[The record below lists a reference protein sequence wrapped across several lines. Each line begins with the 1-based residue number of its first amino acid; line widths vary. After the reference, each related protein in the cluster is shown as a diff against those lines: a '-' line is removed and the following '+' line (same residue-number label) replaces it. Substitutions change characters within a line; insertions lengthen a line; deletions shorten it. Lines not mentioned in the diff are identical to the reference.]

1 MRYSFSHG
9 ISDTGNV
16 RDNNQDAIQSYE
28 PQDTDTLESHG
39 TLYAVADGMGGYEH
53 GGIASTLALETFFN
67 AFYSGKPQKPQANLK
82 HALHA
87 ANTALIREAQS
98 LNARMGTTLSALNI
112 FHKECHIAH
121 VGDSRI
127 YQVRG
132 RKAKCLTQDHT
143 AVGELV
149 RLGVLSPDKVRTH
162 ERRSILQKCLG
173 MYLFVMPDIQ
183 RHPVQEGDYFVL
195 CSDGIWG
202 YVEDDE
208 FGQIVHDLRHP
219 DEIGAALGQRAL
231 EHKSDD
237 NVSALVIYV
246 EKLYTP
252 QTAHA
257 QAHQGLRPLL
267 RSWLYGKS

>member
-9 ISDTGNV
+9 ISDTGSV
-16 RDNNQDAIQSYE
+16 RDDNQDAIQSYE
-28 PQDTDTLESHG
+28 PQDKDTLESHG
-39 TLYAVADGMGGYEH
+39 ALYAVADGMGGYEH
-53 GGIASTLALETFFN
+53 GSIASTLTLETFFST
-67 AFYSGKPQKPQANLK
+67 FYSGKPQKPHYNLK
-82 HALHA
+82 HALHT
-87 ANTALIREAQS
+87 ANTALMHEAQT
-98 LNARMGTTLSALNI
+98 LNARMGTTLSALNL
-112 FHKECHIAH
+112 FHNECHIAH

-132 RKAKCLTQDHT
+132 RKAKCLTNDHT

-149 RLGVLSPDKVRTH
+149 RLGVLTPDKVRTH

-173 MYLFVMPDIQ
+173 MYMFVMPDIQ

-202 YVEDDE
+202 YVEDEE
-208 FGQIVHDLRHP
+208 FGQIVHDLRDP
-219 DEIGAALGQRAL
+219 DEIGAALGQKAL
-231 EHKSDD
+231 DRQSDD
-237 NVSALVIYV
+237 NLSALVIYV

-252 QTAHA
+252 QIARAHTN
-257 QAHQGLRPLL
+257 QGLRPLL